1 MAHFPGAI
9 KDRHRRRMQL
19 REEAQRECGGRDL
32 NPRTTK
38 DGILSPAPLARL
50 DYPRKWSFIW

>member
-1 MAHFPGAI
+1 M
-9 KDRHRRRMQL
+9 
-19 REEAQRECGGRDL
+19 

-50 DYPRKWSFIW
+50 DYPRSGAAIMPEIHQTFDEDGKDV

>member
-1 MAHFPGAI
+1 M
-9 KDRHRRRMQL
+9 
-19 REEAQRECGGRDL
+19 

-50 DYPRKWSFIW
+50 DYPRVGEFMGRLVFHSLEPLGLNHLAMPISVP